1 MKSCKFSGGYDEMV
15 TPVPIPNTEVKHLS
29 ADNTWLETARE
40 SKSLPDLY
48 QDPKL
53 NGLGFCV
60 MCGCFNLILITLHLC
75 KIIFLK
81 IQKYSLRKTLDM
93 VIKINEYNK
102 DIGQRTS

>member
-48 QDPKL
+48 SSLAQSVERVTVNHDVAGSSPAGGAKKATNYSSL
-53 NGLGFCV
+53 L
-60 MCGCFNLILITLHLC
+60 
-75 KIIFLK
+75 FLWCDVC
-81 IQKYSLRKTLDM
+81 TA
-93 VIKINEYNK
+93 
-102 DIGQRTS
+102 